1 MNQDQIIEKR
11 TPSQVVN
18 LPLVLIMA
26 VVCLLYFKPEFAFVY
41 FTDRSPQLA
50 EFVKGME
57 LQEYLIYVV
66 YLVGIVLL
74 YRTVLIATTSY
85 SLTNQRLLIKHGI
98 FNRTTDTLEL
108 YRIEDL
114 QLSEPIYLRILGLA
128 HVKVLST
135 DRINPMLIIMAI
147 AKGEEMF
154 SNIRLTS
161 ERARRSVG
169 VRKLEV

>member
-1 MNQDQIIEKR
+1 M
-11 TPSQVVN
+11 
-18 LPLVLIMA
+18 
-26 VVCLLYFKPEFAFVY
+26 
-41 FTDRSPQLA
+41 
-50 EFVKGME
+50 
-57 LQEYLIYVV
+57 
-66 YLVGIVLL
+66 
-74 YRTVLIATTSY
+74 
-85 SLTNQRLLIKHGI
+85 
-98 FNRTTDTLEL
+98 RTTDTLEL

-114 QLSEPIYLRILGLA
+114 QLTEPLYLRILGLA